1 MYENLT
7 RLDLVGPALARALDD
22 PGWERLEA
30 TLVSGGKSNLTF
42 ELRSDAGEAV
52 LRRPP
57 DGPLLPRAHDMGRE
71 ARVQRALAPTAVPVA
86 AILFEDAGDLIGVP
100 FYVMEKVDG
109 HVIRT
114 LPDGWADSEQDRRA
128 VADVLVDTLADLHAI
143 DPDEIGLTGFGRPSG
158 LGERQVRRWS
168 DQWERSKSREV
179 PAVDELGR
187 LLRAHPP
194 TGPGGAI
201 VHGDYRIDNCLM
213 GKQMPPTIKAVL
225 DWELATLGEPLAD
238 LGLFIFY
245 WREPGDTGPAMTP
258 APTMQP
264 GFPPRAYLAERYANR
279 TGADVSGLP
288 SWIALAHFK
297 FAVIAQGIAAR
308 VQAGAMAGQ
317 DFGDI
322 AGEVGRIAA
331 GGLALLTDSGLPV
344 RRRPRRVTCPARV
357 WFGPAERTIRPASS
371 PVIAAATKD
380 TSR

>member
-7 RLDLVGPALARALDD
+7 RLDLVGPALARALND

-86 AILFEDAGDLIGVP
+86 AILFEDAGELIGVP

-109 HVIRT
+109 YVVRAM
-114 LPDGWADSEQDRRA
+114 PDGWATSEQDRRA
-128 VADVLVDTLADLHAI
+128 IADVLVDTLADLHAI
-143 DPDEIGLTGFGRPSG
+143 DPDEIGLTGFGRPTG

-187 LLRAHPP
+187 LLRARPP

-201 VHGDYRIDNCLM
+201 VHGDYRIDNCLL

-238 LGLFIFY
+238 LGLFLFY
-245 WREPGDTGPAMTP
+245 WREPTDVRPAMTP

-264 GFPPRAYLAERYANR
+264 GFPSRAYLAERYARR
-279 TGADVSGLP
+279 TGADLSDLKAWV
-288 SWIALAHFK
+288 ALAHFK
-297 FAVIAQGIAAR
+297 SAVIAQGIAAR
-308 VQAGAMAGQ
+308 VQAGSMAGQ
-317 DFGDI
+317 DFGNI
-322 AGEVGRIAA
+322 AAEVDRIAA
-331 GGLALLTDSGLPV
+331 EGLAILK
-344 RRRPRRVTCPARV
+344 
-357 WFGPAERTIRPASS
+357 ERS
-371 PVIAAATKD
+371 
-380 TSR
+380 

>member
-109 HVIRT
+109 YVIRT

-128 VADVLVDTLADLHAI
+128 VADVLVDTLADLHSV

-213 GKQMPPTIKAVL
+213 GKQMPPTVKAVL

-245 WREPGDTGPAMTP
+245 WREPGDTRPAMTP

-264 GFPPRAYLAERYANR
+264 GFPPRAYLVERYASR

-297 FAVIAQGIAAR
+297 SAVIAQGIAAR

-322 AGEVGRIAA
+322 AGEVDRIAV

-344 RRRPRRVTCPARV
+344 RR
-357 WFGPAERTIRPASS
+357 
-371 PVIAAATKD
+371 
-380 TSR
+380 